1 MNNLTNLITTIS
13 TGANNNT
20 FASTEQI
27 AVITGLI
34 AVISLTGY
42 IFHKIQHRAYG
53 K

>member
-1 MNNLTNLITTIS
+1 MNNLITIS
-13 TGANNNT
+13 NGANNNT
-20 FASTEQI
+20 FASIEEI

-42 IFHKIQHRAYG
+42 IFHKFQNRAYG

>member
-1 MNNLTNLITTIS
+1 MNLTNLITTIS

-27 AVITGLI
+27 AVITCLI
-34 AVISLTGY
+34 AVILLIGFF
-42 IFHKIQHRAYG
+42 FHKLQQNRAYG